1 MQKLT
6 SCTEKHATL
15 LFSYNSLMLPQFN
28 YCSLMFCNKISYR
41 KIERIQKKYLREV
54 YNEPHISLE
63 ELLIMKKILVSIA
76 NT

>member
-1 MQKLT
+1 
-6 SCTEKHATL
+6 
-15 LFSYNSLMLPQFN
+15 MLPQFN